1 MCCLITWTVTR
12 QKQPVETG
20 RADQQGLDRLESV
33 QSAGPERYGEIEP
46 MSHQTSVLVT
56 GGSGFVGSHLV
67 DLLVERGAPVRCLV
81 RQSSKLRYLDHHD
94 IELVYGALDASTDWD
109 EALADVETIYHVAGI
124 TFARRAKDYFTT
136 NHQGTE
142 TILAEALK
150 RRGQLKRFVYISSLA
165 AVGPGRDGRPVDE
178 QATPAP
184 ITPYGR
190 SKLMAEEAVR
200 AVSDLLPITIV
211 RPPAVYGPRDYGIF
225 EFFKAVK
232 GGMFPMI
239 GRRDKRVSL
248 VHVRDLC
255 EGIILA
261 GETEAAA
268 GRTYFISSEHDYS
281 MRAVAELIAALMNKR
296 AREISIPKPLAYG
309 VAVAAEAAAAVLRR
323 PPVINRDKVTDL
335 SQTCWSCSIERAKSE
350 IGYSPR
356 VQLEDGLRETIEWY
370 KREGWL

>member
-1 MCCLITWTVTR
+1 
-12 QKQPVETG
+12 
-20 RADQQGLDRLESV
+20 
-33 QSAGPERYGEIEP
+33 
-46 MSHQTSVLVT
+46 MSDNNNKVLVT
-56 GGSGFVGSHLV
+56 GASGFVGSHLV
-67 DLLVERGAPVRCLV
+67 DQLLERGKSVRCLV
-81 RQSSKLRYLDHHD
+81 RQSSKLKYLDHKD
-94 IELVYGALDASTDWD
+94 VELAYGALNDSTDWE
-109 EALADVETIYHVAGI
+109 EALSGIDTIYHVAGT
-124 TFARRAKDYFTT
+124 TFARRARDYFTT

-150 RRGQLKRFVYISSLA
+150 RRDRIKRFVYISSLA
-165 AVGPGRDGRPVDE
+165 AVGPGRDGQPVSED
-178 QATPAP
+178 ATPAP

-190 SKLMAEEAVR
+190 SKLAAEEAVR
-200 AVSDLLPITIV
+200 AVSDLLPVTIV

-261 GETEAAA
+261 GESESAL
-268 GRTYFISSEHDYS
+268 GRTYFISSEDDYS
-281 MRAVAELIAALMNKR
+281 MRAVADLMAALMHKR
-296 AREISIPKPLAYG
+296 AREIAIPKSLAYG

-323 PPVINRDKVTDL
+323 PPVINRDKVNDL
-335 SQTCWSCSIERAKSE
+335 SQTCWSCSIERAKNE
-350 IGYSPR
+350 LGYKPS
-356 VQLEDGLRETIEWY
+356 VDLEEGLRETIEWY